1 MVKIERDFGHR
12 LEWLKL
18 TVFDSANSDG
28 LKMRQNKLVCAYKID
43 TGQYTGQRSK
53 IPLSISNSNIV
64 GEIID
69 KIDFFDKIAA
79 FWFSSSIQMIYF
91 MNLKRQD
98 LSEKSLN

>member
-28 LKMRQNKLVCAYKID
+28 LKMRQNKLVCAFKID
-43 TGQYTGQRSK
+43 TGQRPK
-53 IPLSISNSNIV
+53 IQLSILNSNIV

-69 KIDFFDKIAA
+69 KIDFWAKLLHFDFHQA
-79 FWFSSSIQMIYF
+79 FKWYILWI
-91 MNLKRQD
+91 
-98 LSEKSLN
+98 